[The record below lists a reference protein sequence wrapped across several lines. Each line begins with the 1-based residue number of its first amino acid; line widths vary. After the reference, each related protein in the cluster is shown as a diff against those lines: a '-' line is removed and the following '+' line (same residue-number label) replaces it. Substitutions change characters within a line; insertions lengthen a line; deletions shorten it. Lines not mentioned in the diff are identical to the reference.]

1 MLEQIIAKKRESIK
15 TLPAQ
20 FERQEKPTR
29 GFYQALKDGKE
40 QTGVGLI
47 AEIKRASPSKG
58 DLALGMDILSQAK
71 LYESGGADT
80 ISVLTDTPFFKGT
93 NQDLQVVKA
102 VTNIPVLRKDFI
114 IDERQIFESASIGAD
129 AILLIAA
136 VLDGKQ
142 IEAYTKIAND
152 LGLDV
157 LVEVHNL
164 EELENVLAYS
174 NPRLLGI
181 NNRDLKTF
189 QTSLDVTEQ
198 LVKHIPKD
206 CFVVS
211 ESGIHK
217 KQDVEQIVQAGADA
231 MLVGEHL
238 VTNGSPTETIPQL
251 KEGAIHANLR

>member
-1 MLEQIIAKKRESIK
+1 M
-15 TLPAQ
+15 
-20 FERQEKPTR
+20 
-29 GFYQALKDGKE
+29 
-40 QTGVGLI
+40 
-47 AEIKRASPSKG
+47 
-58 DLALGMDILSQAK
+58 
-71 LYESGGADT
+71 
-80 ISVLTDTPFFKGT
+80 
-93 NQDLQVVKA
+93 
-102 VTNIPVLRKDFI
+102 
-114 IDERQIFESASIGAD
+114 
-129 AILLIAA
+129 
-136 VLDGKQ
+136 
-142 IEAYTKIAND
+142 
-152 LGLDV
+152 
-157 LVEVHNL
+157 